1 MAQDT
6 AHPSLRQVEPLV
18 GEWRLANQ
26 EAGIRGLTNFEWLK
40 GQRFLV
46 QRWTVEHV
54 EIPDGV
60 AIIGADTS
68 RDSFVQH
75 HFDSR
80 GVRLTYTKLR

>member
-6 AHPSLRQVEPLV
+6 AHPALRQLEPLV
-18 GEWRLANQ
+18 GEWRLAN
-26 EAGIRGLTNFEWLK
+26 EACICGLTNFAWLK

-46 QRWTVEHV
+46 QRWTVERV

-68 RDSFVQH
+68 RDSLVQH

-80 GVRLTYTKLR
+80 GVRLTYTRLR